1 MSVITVEFG
10 PGTGAG
16 RMTMRAQPGGQ
27 EQPFISNTVVD
38 STIEYLVQVG
48 VLHGDL
54 NLSVRVAAPP
64 GVSPLAEAE
73 RRLAASLLY
82 QWRAEA
88 DAWHMNDPWPMPVQ
102 WRTWSERTPSSAAPP
117 PGPVW
122 ADTGGGRT
130 MADALLQLENRRL
143 VVLGSAGSG
152 KTVFTVLLALELLA
166 RRLGESPEPA
176 PDRPGSPI
184 PLMLSL
190 ESWDTR
196 RATLDD
202 WLEERLRRDHPG
214 LPFVDGEHPAR
225 LLVRQ
230 RRVLPVL
237 DGLDELP
244 HHRRAEVCAAL
255 ASGLGGIAHASGG
268 PLLRGSGAVLVSRT
282 EEYRLLLAE
291 GHGLP
296 GATTV
301 ESRPLPPLEAADYL
315 AEVAENSGRSD
326 DWRPL
331 VLALRRQPDRFPA
344 ARALTSPLMV
354 WLTREAYARRPA
366 DPAEL
371 VSPGAFHSPEE
382 VETHLLDRIVH
393 AAFPALPSH
402 PDRRYRP
409 RTWNP
414 DRARGW
420 LSYLA
425 RLMTRRGEGEL
436 AWWRLSS
443 TPLVRALALPALLG
457 VGVLVS
463 FAVSAATPGLAP
475 GPFRSELSVTAPLLG
490 GVTYALVGRTMTQH
504 WYGHPL
510 GEPRRTADPFRFL
523 AALRSVE
530 RHSRVGPALRL
541 VVLLAGPA
549 LVVGLLAMY
558 FLGGHDHALLLF
570 SVGVVLPAVTMIVLA
585 APADVVDAATPAGLL
600 RDERRALVTTAT
612 VVAPM
617 IGLGTTLFWRTGQGT
632 SNGIGPGITTWIGA
646 SVTLFLLSPWSRWL
660 LARTSLALVG
670 RVPWSL
676 MRFLED
682 ARAAGLLQRAGGSY
696 RFRHRRLQEH
706 LAGGARPPHGAPP
719 AASARPSPPRPPARQ
734 PLLHPPARPPA
745 RSGDGP
751 GGVLLFGPPAFSVED
766 SPGVFRVQGR
776 SRRLPMFHW
785 TLIGTFTAVMA
796 IRMSVTG
803 RLQEAGTWAA
813 LLLWPALGVL
823 VTVVGLLLPARRME
837 LELTAEG
844 VRSSVGR
851 RRSRHA
857 WRHVEDIAVRRVV
870 AHGQDAHFYALQVR
884 PTPDAPR
891 VGLRFRLDGG
901 WAMVFPL
908 GLTTDI
914 DPPLAAAL
922 TRFAGPRWRQGARTG
937 TD

>member
-1 MSVITVEFG
+1 
-10 PGTGAG
+10 
-16 RMTMRAQPGGQ
+16 MTMRAQPGGQ

-54 NLSVRVAAPP
+54 NLSVQVAAPP

-102 WRTWSERTPSSAAPP
+102 WQTWSEQTPSSAASS

-122 ADTGGGRT
+122 ADTGSGRT
-130 MADALLQLENRRL
+130 MADALLHLENRRL

-166 RRLGESPEPA
+166 RRLGESPAPA
-176 PDRPGSPI
+176 PDRPESPI

-196 RATLDD
+196 RVSLDE
-202 WLEERLRRDHPG
+202 WLEERLRLDHPG

-244 HHRRAEVCAAL
+244 HHRRAEICAAL
-255 ASGLGGIAHASGG
+255 VSGLGGIAHASGG
-268 PLLRGSGAVLVSRT
+268 PLLQGSGAVLVSRT
-282 EEYRLLLAE
+282 EEYRQLLAE
-291 GHGLP
+291 GYGLP
-296 GATTV
+296 GAATV

-331 VLALRRQPDRFPA
+331 VLALRREPDRFPA

-371 VSPGAFHSPEE
+371 VSPGRFRSPDE

-402 PDRRYRP
+402 PDRRYQP
-409 RTWNP
+409 KTWNP

-443 TPLVRALALPALLG
+443 TALVRVLALPALIA
-457 VGVLVS
+457 VGVLTS
-463 FAVSAATPGLAP
+463 FVVSAATPGLAP
-475 GPFRSELSVTAPLLG
+475 GPFLGKLGVTTWVLG
-490 GVTYALVGRTMTQH
+490 GITFSLVGRTMTLR
-504 WYGHPL
+504 WYGHQL
-510 GEPRRTADPFRFL
+510 GEPRRTANPFRFL

-530 RHSRVGPALRL
+530 RHSKVGPALRL

-549 LVVGLLAMY
+549 LVVGLLALY
-558 FLGGHDHALLLF
+558 FLGGGHDHALLLF
-570 SVGVVLPAVTMIVLA
+570 SVGVILPAVTMIVLA
-585 APADVVDAATPAGLL
+585 APADTVDAATPDELL
-600 RDERRALVTTAT
+600 RDERRALVTTVT

-617 IGLGTTLFWRTGQGT
+617 TGLGTVLFWQAGPAASSGL
-632 SNGIGPGITTWIGA
+632 GPGIATWIGA
-646 SVTLFLLSPWSRWL
+646 SLTLFLLSPWSRWL

-676 MRFLED
+676 MRFLQD
-682 ARAAGLLQRAGGSY
+682 ARAAGLLQRAGGTY

-706 LAGGARPPHGAPP
+706 LAGAARQPPHGAPP
-719 AASARPSPPRPPARQ
+719 PASAWPPPPRPLTPQ
-734 PLLHPPARPPA
+734 PLLQPPARPPV
-745 RSGDGP
+745 RSGDEP
-751 GGVLLFGPPAFSVED
+751 GNVLLFRPPAFSVEA
-766 SPGVFRVQGR
+766 SPSVFRIQGR
-776 SRRLPMFHW
+776 SRRLTTVHW
-785 TLIGTFTAVMA
+785 TLVGTFTAVMA

-803 RLQEAGTWAA
+803 QWQEAEGWAA

-823 VTVVGLLLPARRME
+823 ITVFGLLLPARRME

-844 VRSSVGR
+844 VRAAVGR
-851 RRSRHA
+851 RRCQYA

-870 AHGQDAHFYALQVR
+870 ARGQDAHFYALQVR

-891 VGLRFRLDGG
+891 VGFRSRLDGG

-922 TRFAGPRWRQGARTG
+922 THFAGPRWRQGAQAGTG
-937 TD
+937 